1 MSDDQPVPIATRP
14 VSESSK
20 LLRAKFY
27 EQFAAQSEQMD
38 KLAGQM
44 LTVELAVPGL
54 YAAVLKL
61 TQGADATVAVN
72 GWFYLT
78 YGSWLIALLLTL
90 ISLIPRRWQV
100 DPIVLQDDPAGRSP
114 AISVETFFQRSALY
128 KRNLIIAAALFFWLG
143 IIGSLFVLF

>member
-1 MSDDQPVPIATRP
+1 MSDNQPVSISTRP
-14 VSESSK
+14 VSDSNK
-20 LLRAKFY
+20 LLRQKFY

-44 LTVELAVPGL
+44 LTLELAIPGL

-61 TQGADATVAVN
+61 TQGDGATVAAN

-78 YGSWLIALLLTL
+78 FGSWLIALLLTL
-90 ISLIPRRWQV
+90 ISLIPRRWKV
-100 DPIVLQDDPAGRSP
+100 NPAVLQDDPLDRSP
-114 AISVETFFQRSALY
+114 AVGLETFFQRSALY
-128 KRNLIIAAALFFWLG
+128 KRSLIIAAALFFWLG